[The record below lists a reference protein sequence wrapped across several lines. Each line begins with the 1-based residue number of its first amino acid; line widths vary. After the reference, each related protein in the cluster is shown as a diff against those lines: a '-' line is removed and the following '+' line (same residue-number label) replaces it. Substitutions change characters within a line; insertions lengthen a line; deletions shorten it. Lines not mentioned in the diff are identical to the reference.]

1 MKAVSI
7 LTGTTPT
14 LVVAANSWSGVCDI
28 YNDSDTDM
36 RICYDGSD
44 PAGLVAAPAG
54 SEVGF
59 KLASGSIFSLAQLC
73 VPQLSKAVYAVHAA
87 LTSKTVQVQTW

>member
-1 MKAVSI
+1 MQSI
-7 LTGTTPT
+7 SVLTGATPT
-14 LVVAANSWSGVCDI
+14 LIVAAKSWSGVCDI

-44 PAGLVAAPAG
+44 PSGLVATPG

-59 KLASGSIFSLAQLC
+59 KLAAGGIFSLAQLC

-87 LTSKTVQVQTW
+87 LTSKTIQVQKW